1 MKKYYQVITQNGG
14 WVRMGILSSLI
25 LPSSVDFTQK
35 TDMKSENK

>member
-1 MKKYYQVITQNGG
+1 MKKYFESDYQRQ
-14 WVRMGILSSLI
+14 RMGILSSLI